1 MKIVPVSGSEPRS
14 HSASLTGLRLTQR
27 QWQVLALL
35 IRGKPNKLIGRELA
49 LAEGTVKV
57 HVSAILKAL
66 HVSNRTQAAVAIN
79 RMNICVPQQ

>member
-1 MKIVPVSGSEPRS
+1 MNIVPGSGSEPRS
-14 HSASLTGLRLTQR
+14 HLEPTTGLRLTQR

-66 HVSNRTQAAVAIN
+66 HVSNRTQAAVAVN
-79 RMNICVPQQ
+79 QMNICVPQR